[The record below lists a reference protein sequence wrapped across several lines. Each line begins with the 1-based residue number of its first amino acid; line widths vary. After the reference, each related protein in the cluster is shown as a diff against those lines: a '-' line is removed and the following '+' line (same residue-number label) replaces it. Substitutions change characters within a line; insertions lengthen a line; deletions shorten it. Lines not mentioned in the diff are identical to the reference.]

1 MPTTWK
7 QHEKSLSEPG
17 LCELLPIRDY
27 LDDVMIRMSGEFVA
41 GYVLKGAVSYFAD
54 DAGLNTIKSH
64 LEAILRTIPEES
76 MRLQFRFEVTEDLG
90 DLLQRYQDCSRTQDE
105 AALAM
110 DKNRLAM
117 WQRKEAGGEYQSRIT
132 HLYLIW
138 DSEQHHRVL
147 ASSGKTAKRNKDAAG
162 FSLSTRKIIQRT
174 LKEHIDL
181 MSEFESLLNG
191 IESAMVA
198 AGLDPRRMSDQ
209 DLFLESKRALA
220 PIRPDRLPLRQY
232 PYSERYVTPREQCS
246 IVSILGQTEDY
257 INIDGL
263 LWSFITLKAPPDAT
277 YPGILRSL
285 LTSGLPIVVSAQV
298 LIPNQSKVLE
308 RFKKRHKKMM
318 AAQRDS
324 KGNLRIDVTAQVA
337 EAELLKIQQDI
348 IASSLKAVRVSLTIG
363 VRTSRAAHTTAEYEE
378 AEREIASRKQQILH
392 IISRMNGA
400 SGLTEDIAQ
409 RRIFLSSLPGLAGED
424 KREIDLLSCHAAD
437 LLPLE
442 MPWTGTPRSPLMLI
456 ETPYRQLIPFSPF
469 DPDLSDAN
477 MLVAAASG
485 HGKSMMTGQMLL
497 QAARQDTRVSIIE
510 RGDSYRNLVE
520 YMGGQM
526 ITMALDSEQTLN
538 PWDLEPGEQEPRREQ
553 VALLKGLARHM
564 VGDLEVSDLLDN
576 VLVGAIERTYRRA
589 AMRPGNTIPTFGDL
603 RDELQYYQDADRN
616 ERVMEEARLAAF
628 KLRNWVSPGGVY
640 ENLFDRQTTL
650 KLDSPWIYFNVEKL
664 KDDPRLESAMS
675 LLIAWATTKRASGK
689 SSHKSI
695 TVLEEC
701 WMLLESPFL
710 ADLVVQLYRTARKR
724 NGAVWGVSQAIEDFT
739 GTTQAPNAFGAAIL
753 KNTTI
758 KIIGRQTGSLD
769 VLREFLHLN
778 ETTLNEIKNLGHT
791 QKGKKSDFIVVIGE
805 KAETTHTLRVVLS
818 PIEYWIMTT
827 YPRERWYRAWWMKKN
842 SELPLYERYWLLAE
856 KFPQGMAAL
865 EELPEERS
873 GEVYEI
879 EDRVRA
885 QNARAQG
892 AGR

>member
-7 QHEKSLSEPG
+7 QHEQSLSEPG
-17 LCELLPIRDY
+17 LCDLLPIRDY

-105 AALAM
+105 ATLAM
-110 DKNRLAM
+110 DQNRLAI
-117 WQRKEAGGEYQSRIT
+117 WQRKEAGGEYLRRIT

-138 DSEQHHRVL
+138 DSERHHRVL
-147 ASSGKTAKRNKDAAG
+147 AGSGKTAKRNKDGGG
-162 FSLSTRKIIQRT
+162 FSLATRKIVQHT

-198 AGLDPRRMSDQ
+198 AGLDPQRMSDQ
-209 DLFLESKRALA
+209 DLFLETK
-220 PIRPDRLPLRQY
+220 
-232 PYSERYVTPREQCS
+232 
-246 IVSILGQTEDY
+246 
-257 INIDGL
+257 
-263 LWSFITLKAPPDAT
+263 
-277 YPGILRSL
+277 
-285 LTSGLPIVVSAQV
+285 
-298 LIPNQSKVLE
+298 
-308 RFKKRHKKMM
+308 
-318 AAQRDS
+318 
-324 KGNLRIDVTAQVA
+324 
-337 EAELLKIQQDI
+337 LLKIQRDI
-348 IASSLKAVRVSLTIG
+348 IASSLKAVKVSLTIG
-363 VRTSRAAHTTAEYEE
+363 VRTSKAAHTTAEYEE

-538 PWDLEPGEQEPRREQ
+538 PWDLESGEREPSREQ
-553 VALLKGLARHM
+553 VAFLKGLTRHM
-564 VGDLEVSDLLDN
+564 LGDIEASDLLDN
-576 VLVGAIERTYRRA
+576 VLVDAIERTYRRA

-650 KLDSPWIYFNVEKL
+650 KLDSPWIYLNVEKL

-675 LLIAWATTKRASGK
+675 LLIAWATTKRTSGK
-689 SSHKSI
+689 SSHK
-695 TVLEEC
+695 
-701 WMLLESPFL
+701 
-710 ADLVVQLYRTARKR
+710 
-724 NGAVWGVSQAIEDFT
+724 
-739 GTTQAPNAFGAAIL
+739 
-753 KNTTI
+753 
-758 KIIGRQTGSLD
+758 
-769 VLREFLHLN
+769 
-778 ETTLNEIKNLGHT
+778 
-791 QKGKKSDFIVVIGE
+791 
-805 KAETTHTLRVVLS
+805 LS
-818 PIEYWIMTT
+818 
-827 YPRERWYRAWWMKKN
+827 
-842 SELPLYERYWLLAE
+842 
-856 KFPQGMAAL
+856 
-865 EELPEERS
+865 
-873 GEVYEI
+873 
-879 EDRVRA
+879 
-885 QNARAQG
+885 
-892 AGR
+892 

>member
-7 QHEKSLSEPG
+7 QHEKTLSEPG

-27 LDDVMIRMSGEFVA
+27 LDDVMVRLSGEFVA

-90 DLLQRYQDCSRTQDE
+90 DLLERYQGCSRTQDE
-105 AALAM
+105 ATLAM
-110 DKNRLAM
+110 DQNRLAM
-117 WQRKEAGGEYQSRIT
+117 WQRKEAGGEYLRRMT

-138 DSEQHHRVL
+138 DQERHHRVL
-147 ASSGKTAKRNKDAAG
+147 AVAGKTAKRNKDGGG
-162 FSLSTRKIIQRT
+162 FSLSTRKIVQRT
-174 LKEHIDL
+174 LKEHVDL

-198 AGLDPRRMSDQ
+198 AGLEPQRMSDQ
-209 DLFLESKRALA
+209 DLFLETKRALA
-220 PIRPDRLPLRQY
+220 PLRPDPLPLRQY
-232 PYSERYVTPREQCS
+232 PHSERYVTPREQCS
-246 IVSILGQTEDY
+246 VVSILGQTEDY
-257 INIDGL
+257 INIDGV

-285 LTSGLPIVVSAQV
+285 LTSGLPVVVSTQV
-298 LIPNQSKVLE
+298 TIPNQSKVLE

-348 IASSLKAVRVSLTIG
+348 IASSLKAVKVSLTIG

-485 HGKSMMTGQMLL
+485 HGQSMMTGQMLL

-538 PWDLEPGEQEPRREQ
+538 PWDLESGEREPSREQ
-553 VALLKGLARHM
+553 VAFLKGLTRHM
-564 VGDLEVSDLLDN
+564 LGDIEVSDLLDN
-576 VLVGAIERTYRRA
+576 VLVDAIERTYRRA

-701 WMLLESPFL
+701 WMLL
-710 ADLVVQLYRTARKR
+710 
-724 NGAVWGVSQAIEDFT
+724 
-739 GTTQAPNAFGAAIL
+739 
-753 KNTTI
+753 
-758 KIIGRQTGSLD
+758 
-769 VLREFLHLN
+769 
-778 ETTLNEIKNLGHT
+778 
-791 QKGKKSDFIVVIGE
+791 
-805 KAETTHTLRVVLS
+805 
-818 PIEYWIMTT
+818 
-827 YPRERWYRAWWMKKN
+827 
-842 SELPLYERYWLLAE
+842 
-856 KFPQGMAAL
+856 
-865 EELPEERS
+865 
-873 GEVYEI
+873 
-879 EDRVRA
+879 
-885 QNARAQG
+885 
-892 AGR
+892 

>member
-7 QHEKSLSEPG
+7 QHEKNQSEPG

-27 LDDVMIRMSGEFVA
+27 LDEVMIRFSGEFVA

-90 DLLQRYQDCSRTQDE
+90 DLLQRYQDCSRTHDE
-105 AALAM
+105 ATLAM
-110 DKNRLAM
+110 EQNRLAM
-117 WQRKEAGGEYQSRIT
+117 WQQKEAGGEYLRRMT

-138 DSEQHHRVL
+138 DPGRHHRVL
-147 ASSGKTAKRNKDAAG
+147 AVSGKTAKRNKDSGG
-162 FSLSTRKIIQRT
+162 FSLSTRKIVQRT
-174 LKEHIDL
+174 LKEHVDL

-198 AGLDPRRMSDQ
+198 AGLDPQRMNDQ
-209 DLFLESKRALA
+209 DLFLETKRALA
-220 PIRPDRLPLRQY
+220 PLRPDPLLLRQH

-246 IVSILGQTEDY
+246 VVSILGQTEDY

-285 LTSGLPIVVSAQV
+285 LTSGLPIVVSTQV
-298 LIPNQSKVLE
+298 TIPNQSKVLE

-348 IASSLKAVRVSLTIG
+348 IASSLKAVKVSLTIG
-363 VRTSRAAHTTAEYEE
+363 VRTSKAAHTTAEYEE

-538 PWDLEPGEQEPRREQ
+538 PWDLESGEREPSREQ
-553 VALLKGLARHM
+553 VAFLKGLTRHM
-564 VGDLEVSDLLDN
+564 LGDVEASDLLDN
-576 VLVGAIERTYRRA
+576 VLVDAIERTYRRA

-791 QKGKKSDFIVVIGE
+791 QKGRKSDFIVVIGE
-805 KAETTHTLRVVLS
+805 KAETTHTLRVVLF

-827 YPRERWYRAWWMKKN
+827 YPRERWYRAWWMKKH
-842 SELPLYERYWLLAE
+842 SELPLYERYCLLAE

>member
-7 QHEKSLSEPG
+7 QHEKSLREPG

-27 LDDVMIRMSGEFVA
+27 LDNVMIRLSGEFVA

-54 DAGLNTIKSH
+54 DAGLNTIKTH
-64 LEAILRTIPEES
+64 LEALLRTIPEES

-105 AALAM
+105 ATLAM
-110 DKNRLAM
+110 DKDRLAM
-117 WQRKEAGGEYQSRIT
+117 WKHREAGGEYLRRIT

-147 ASSGKTAKRNKDAAG
+147 ASSGKTAKRNKDGGG
-162 FSLSTRKIIQRT
+162 FGLSTRKIVQRT

-198 AGLDPRRMSDQ
+198 AGLDPQRMSDQ
-209 DLFLESKRALA
+209 DLFLETKRALA
-220 PIRPDRLPLRQY
+220 PIRPDPLPLRQY

-285 LTSGLPIVVSAQV
+285 LTSGLPVVVSTQV
-298 LIPNQSKVLE
+298 AIPNQSKVLE

-477 MLVAAASG
+477 MLIAAASG

-538 PWDLEPGEQEPRREQ
+538 PWDLESGEQEPSREQ
-553 VALLKGLARHM
+553 VAFLKGLTRHM
-564 VGDLEVSDLLDN
+564 LGDIEASDLLDN
-576 VLVGAIERTYRRA
+576 VLVDAIERTYRRA

-791 QKGKKSDFIVVIGE
+791 QKGRKSDFIVVIGE

-827 YPRERWYRAWWMKKN
+827 YPRERWYRAWWMKRQP
-842 SELPLYERYWLLAE
+842 ELPLYERYRLLAE

-879 EDRVRA
+879 EDKVRA
-885 QNARAQG
+885 QQAR
-892 AGR
+892 GRGVGR

>member
-1 MPTTWK
+1 
-7 QHEKSLSEPG
+7 
-17 LCELLPIRDY
+17 
-27 LDDVMIRMSGEFVA
+27 
-41 GYVLKGAVSYFAD
+41 
-54 DAGLNTIKSH
+54 
-64 LEAILRTIPEES
+64 
-76 MRLQFRFEVTEDLG
+76 
-90 DLLQRYQDCSRTQDE
+90 
-105 AALAM
+105 M
-110 DKNRLAM
+110 DQNRLAM
-117 WQRKEAGGEYQSRIT
+117 WQRKEAGGEYLRRMT

-138 DSEQHHRVL
+138 DSERHHRVL
-147 ASSGKTAKRNKDAAG
+147 AVSGKTAKRNKDGGG
-162 FSLSTRKIIQRT
+162 FSLSTRKIVQRT
-174 LKEHIDL
+174 LKEHSDL

-198 AGLDPRRMSDQ
+198 AGLDPQRMSDQ
-209 DLFLESKRALA
+209 DLFLETKRALA
-220 PIRPDRLPLRQY
+220 PLKPDLLPLRQF

-285 LTSGLPIVVSAQV
+285 LTSGLPVVVSTQV
-298 LIPNQSKVLE
+298 TIPNQSKVLE

-324 KGNLRIDVTAQVA
+324 KGNIRIDVTAQVA
-337 EAELLKIQQDI
+337 EAELLRIQQEI
-348 IASSLKAVRVSLTIG
+348 IASSLKAVKVSLTIG

-538 PWDLEPGEQEPRREQ
+538 PWDLGLGEREPSREQ
-553 VALLKGLARHM
+553 VAFLKGLTRHM
-564 VGDLEVSDLLDN
+564 LGDIETSDLLDN
-576 VLVGAIERTYRRA
+576 VLVDAIERTYRRA

-616 ERVMEEARLAAF
+616 EQVMEEARLAAF

-778 ETTLNEIKNLGHT
+778 
-791 QKGKKSDFIVVIGE
+791 S
-805 KAETTHTLRVVLS
+805 R
-818 PIEYWIMTT
+818 
-827 YPRERWYRAWWMKKN
+827 RAT
-842 SELPLYERYWLLAE
+842 
-856 KFPQGMAAL
+856 
-865 EELPEERS
+865 
-873 GEVYEI
+873 
-879 EDRVRA
+879 
-885 QNARAQG
+885 
-892 AGR
+892 

>member
-17 LCELLPIRDY
+17 LCDLLPIRDY

-105 AALAM
+105 ATLAM
-110 DKNRLAM
+110 DQNRLAM
-117 WQRKEAGGEYQSRIT
+117 WQRKEAGGEYLRRMT

-138 DSEQHHRVL
+138 DSERHHRVL
-147 ASSGKTAKRNKDAAG
+147 AVSGKTAKRNKDGGG
-162 FSLSTRKIIQRT
+162 FSLSTRKIVQRT
-174 LKEHIDL
+174 LKEHSDL

-198 AGLDPRRMSDQ
+198 AGLDPQRMSDQ
-209 DLFLESKRALA
+209 DLFLETKRALA
-220 PIRPDRLPLRQY
+220 PLKPDPLPLRQY

-246 IVSILGQTEDY
+246 IVSILGQTEDH

-285 LTSGLPIVVSAQV
+285 LTSGLPIVVSTQV
-298 LIPNQSKVLE
+298 TIPNQSKVLE

-324 KGNLRIDVTAQVA
+324 KGNIRIDVTAQVA
-337 EAELLKIQQDI
+337 EAELLRIQQDI
-348 IASSLKAVRVSLTIG
+348 IASSLKAVKVSLTIG

-538 PWDLEPGEQEPRREQ
+538 PWDLEPGEREPSREQ
-553 VALLKGLARHM
+553 VAFLKGLTRHM
-564 VGDLEVSDLLDN
+564 LGDIETSDLLDN
-576 VLVGAIERTYRRA
+576 VLVDAIERTYRRA

-603 RDELQYYQDADRN
+603 RDELQYYQDTDRN

-791 QKGKKSDFIVVIGE
+791 QKGRKSDFIVVIGE

-827 YPRERWYRAWWMKKN
+827 YPRERWYRAWWMKRH
-842 SELPLYERYWLLAE
+842 SELPLYERYCLLAE

-885 QNARAQG
+885 QNAKAQG

>member
-90 DLLQRYQDCSRTQDE
+90 DLLQRYQDCSRTQDD
-105 AALAM
+105 ATLAM
-110 DKNRLAM
+110 DQNRLAM
-117 WQRKEAGGEYQSRIT
+117 WQRKEAGGEYLRRMT

-138 DSEQHHRVL
+138 DPECHHRVL
-147 ASSGKTAKRNKDAAG
+147 AVSGKTAKRNKDGGG
-162 FSLSTRKIIQRT
+162 FSLSTRKIVQRT
-174 LKEHIDL
+174 LKEHVDL
-181 MSEFESLLNG
+181 MSEFESLLDG

-198 AGLDPRRMSDQ
+198 AGLDPQRMSDQ
-209 DLFLESKRALA
+209 DLFLETKRALS
-220 PIRPDRLPLRQY
+220 PLRPDPLPLRQY
-232 PYSERYVTPREQCS
+232 PNSERYVTPREQCS
-246 IVSILGQTEDY
+246 VVSILGQTEDY

-285 LTSGLPIVVSAQV
+285 LTSGLPVVVSTQV
-298 LIPNQSKVLE
+298 TIPNQSKVLE

-348 IASSLKAVRVSLTIG
+348 IASSLKAVKVSLTIG
-363 VRTSRAAHTTAEYEE
+363 VRTSKAAQTTAEYEE

-497 QAARQDTRVSIIE
+497 QAARQDARVSIIE

-526 ITMALDSEQTLN
+526 ITMALESEQTLN
-538 PWDLEPGEQEPRREQ
+538 PWDLESGEREPSREQ
-553 VALLKGLARHM
+553 VAFLKGLTRHM
-564 VGDLEVSDLLDN
+564 LGDIEASDLLDN
-576 VLVGAIERTYRRA
+576 VLVDAIERTYRRA

-616 ERVMEEARLAAF
+616 DRVMEEARLAAF

-791 QKGKKSDFIVVIGE
+791 QKGRKSDFIVVIGE

-827 YPRERWYRAWWMKKN
+827 YPRERWYRAWWMKKHF
-842 SELPLYERYWLLAE
+842 ELPLYERYWLLAE

>member
-1 MPTTWK
+1 
-7 QHEKSLSEPG
+7 
-17 LCELLPIRDY
+17 
-27 LDDVMIRMSGEFVA
+27 
-41 GYVLKGAVSYFAD
+41 
-54 DAGLNTIKSH
+54 
-64 LEAILRTIPEES
+64 
-76 MRLQFRFEVTEDLG
+76 
-90 DLLQRYQDCSRTQDE
+90 
-105 AALAM
+105 
-110 DKNRLAM
+110 
-117 WQRKEAGGEYQSRIT
+117 
-132 HLYLIW
+132 
-138 DSEQHHRVL
+138 VL
-147 ASSGKTAKRNKDAAG
+147 AVSGKTAKRNKDGGG
-162 FSLSTRKIIQRT
+162 FSLSTRKIVQRT
-174 LKEHIDL
+174 LKEHSDL

-198 AGLDPRRMSDQ
+198 AGLDPQRMSDQ
-209 DLFLESKRALA
+209 DLFLETKRALA
-220 PIRPDRLPLRQY
+220 PLKPDPLPLRQY

-285 LTSGLPIVVSAQV
+285 LTSGLPVVVSTQV
-298 LIPNQSKVLE
+298 TIPNQSKVLE

-324 KGNLRIDVTAQVA
+324 KGNIRIDVTAQVA
-337 EAELLKIQQDI
+337 EAELLRIQQEI
-348 IASSLKAVRVSLTIG
+348 IASSLKAVKVSLTIG

-378 AEREIASRKQQILH
+378 AEREIASRRQQILH

-477 MLVAAASG
+477 MLIAAASG

-538 PWDLEPGEQEPRREQ
+538 PWDLETGEQEPSREQ
-553 VALLKGLARHM
+553 VAFLKGLTRHM
-564 VGDLEVSDLLDN
+564 LGDIEASDLLDN
-576 VLVGAIERTYRRA
+576 VLVDAIERTYRRA

-603 RDELQYYQDADRN
+603 RDELQYYQDTDRN
-616 ERVMEEARLAAF
+616 EQVMEEARLAAF

-791 QKGKKSDFIVVIGE
+791 QKGRKSDFIVVVGE

-827 YPRERWYRAWWMKKN
+827 YPRERWYRAWWMKKH
-842 SELPLYERYWLLAE
+842 SELPLYERYCLLAE

-879 EDRVRA
+879 EDRVRE
-885 QNARAQG
+885 QSARAQG

>member
-17 LCELLPIRDY
+17 LCDLLPIRDY

-105 AALAM
+105 ATLAM
-110 DKNRLAM
+110 DQNRLAM
-117 WQRKEAGGEYQSRIT
+117 WQRKEAGGEYLRRMT

-138 DSEQHHRVL
+138 DSGRHHRVL
-147 ASSGKTAKRNKDAAG
+147 AVSGKTAKRNKDGGG
-162 FSLSTRKIIQRT
+162 FSLSTRKIVQRT
-174 LKEHIDL
+174 LKEHSDL

-198 AGLDPRRMSDQ
+198 AGLDPQRMSDQ
-209 DLFLESKRALA
+209 DLFLETKRALA
-220 PIRPDRLPLRQY
+220 PLKPDPLPLRQY

-246 IVSILGQTEDY
+246 IVSILGQTEDH

-285 LTSGLPIVVSAQV
+285 LTSGLPIVVSTQV
-298 LIPNQSKVLE
+298 TIPNQSKVLE

-324 KGNLRIDVTAQVA
+324 KGNIRIDVTAQVA
-337 EAELLKIQQDI
+337 EAELLRIQQDI
-348 IASSLKAVRVSLTIG
+348 IASSLKAVKVSLTIG

-497 QAARQDTRVSIIE
+497 QAAQQDTRVSIIE

-538 PWDLEPGEQEPRREQ
+538 PWDLEPGEREPSREQ
-553 VALLKGLARHM
+553 VAFLKGLTRHM
-564 VGDLEVSDLLDN
+564 LGDIETSDLLDN
-576 VLVGAIERTYRRA
+576 VLVDAIERTYRRA

-616 ERVMEEARLAAF
+616 EQVMEEARLAAF

-791 QKGKKSDFIVVIGE
+791 QKGRKSDFIVVIGE

-827 YPRERWYRAWWMKKN
+827 YPRERWYRAWWMKRH
-842 SELPLYERYWLLAE
+842 SELPLYERYCLLAE

-885 QNARAQG
+885 QNAKAQG

>member
-1 MPTTWK
+1 MPVTRQ
-7 QHEKSLSEPG
+7 QHDKSLSEPG

-27 LDDVMIRMSGEFVA
+27 LDNVMIRLAGEFVA

-54 DAGLNTIKSH
+54 DTGLNAIKSH
-64 LEAILRTIPEES
+64 MEAILRTVPEES
-76 MRLQFRFEVTEDLG
+76 MRLQFRFEVTEELG
-90 DLLQRYQDCSRTQDE
+90 DLLQRYQDCSKTE
-105 AALAM
+105 HPPTLAI
-110 DKNRLAM
+110 DHSRLAM
-117 WQRKEAGGEYQSRIT
+117 WQQKETDGEYLRRMT

-138 DSEQHHRVL
+138 DPEHHHRIL
-147 ASSGKTAKRNKDAAG
+147 SKSGKTAKQSRDGAG
-162 FSLSTRKIIQRT
+162 FSLSSRKIILRT
-174 LKEHIDL
+174 LKQHIDL
-181 MSEFESLLNG
+181 LSEFESLLNG
-191 IESAMVA
+191 IESAMMA
-198 AGLDPRRMSDQ
+198 AGLEPHRMSDQ
-209 DLFLESKRALA
+209 ELFLEMKRALA
-220 PIRPDRLPLRQY
+220 PLRPDLRPLHQY
-232 PYSERYVTPREQCS
+232 ASSQRYVTPREQCS
-246 IVSILGQTEDY
+246 VSSILGQTEDY

-277 YPGILRSL
+277 FPGILRSL
-285 LTSGLPIVVSAQV
+285 LTSGLPIVVSTQIT
-298 LIPNQSKVLE
+298 IPNQAKVLE

-337 EAELLKIQQDI
+337 EGELLRIQQEI
-348 IASSLKAVRVSLTIG
+348 IASSLKAVKLSLTIG
-363 VRTSRAAHTTAEYEE
+363 VRTSRAAHTTGEYEE
-378 AEREIASRKQQILH
+378 AEREIASRKQQVLH

-409 RRIFLSSLPGLAGED
+409 RRIFIASLPGLASED
-424 KREIDLLSCHAAD
+424 KREIDLLTCHAAD

-442 MPWTGTPRSPLMLI
+442 MPWSGTSRSPLMLI

-477 MLVAAASG
+477 MLIAAASG
-485 HGKSMMTGQMLL
+485 HGKSMMTGQLLL
-497 QAARQDTRVSIIE
+497 QAARQDARVSIIE

-520 YMGGQM
+520 YMGGHM
-526 ITMALDSEQTLN
+526 ITMSLDSDQTLN
-538 PWDLEPGEQEPRREQ
+538 PWDLEAGEQEPSREQ
-553 VALLKGLARHM
+553 VAFLKGLTRHM
-564 VGDLEVSDLLDN
+564 LGDIQVSDLLDN
-576 VLVGAIERTYRRA
+576 ILVDAIERTYRRA
-589 AMRPGNTIPTFGDL
+589 AMRLGDTIPTFGDL

-710 ADLVVQLYRTARKR
+710 ADLVAQLYRTARKR

-753 KNTTI
+753 KNTTT
-758 KIIGRQTGSLD
+758 KIVGRQTGAMD

-778 ETTLNEIKNLGHT
+778 ETTLNEIKNLGQP
-791 QKGKKSDFIVVIGE
+791 QKGKQSDFVVVIGE

-827 YPRERWYRAWWMKKN
+827 YPRERWYRAWWLKKHV
-842 SELPLYERYWLLAE
+842 EFPLYERYRLLAHR
-856 KFPQGMAAL
+856 FPKGIAAL
-865 EELPEERS
+865 EELPEETS

-885 QNARAQG
+885 QKAQAQG
-892 AGR
+892 LGR

>member
-1 MPTTWK
+1 MPITWK

-105 AALAM
+105 ATLAM
-110 DKNRLAM
+110 DQNRLAM
-117 WQRKEAGGEYQSRIT
+117 WQQKEAGGEYLRRMT

-138 DSEQHHRVL
+138 DSERHHRVL
-147 ASSGKTAKRNKDAAG
+147 AASGKTAKRNKDGGG
-162 FSLSTRKIIQRT
+162 FSLSTRKIVQRT
-174 LKEHIDL
+174 LKEHSDL

-198 AGLDPRRMSDQ
+198 AGLDPQRMSDQ
-209 DLFLESKRALA
+209 GLFLETKRALA
-220 PIRPDRLPLRQY
+220 PLKPDALPLRQF
-232 PYSERYVTPREQCS
+232 PHSERYVTPREQCS
-246 IVSILGQTEDY
+246 VVSILGQTEDY

-285 LTSGLPIVVSAQV
+285 LTSGLPVVVSTQV
-298 LIPNQSKVLE
+298 TIPNQSKVLE

-324 KGNLRIDVTAQVA
+324 KGNIRIDVTAQVA
-337 EAELLKIQQDI
+337 EAELLRIQQDI
-348 IASSLKAVRVSLTIG
+348 IASSLKAVKVSLTIG

-424 KREIDLLSCHAAD
+424 KREVDLLSCHAAD

-538 PWDLEPGEQEPRREQ
+538 PWDLEPGEREPSREQ
-553 VALLKGLARHM
+553 VAFLKGLTRHM
-564 VGDLEVSDLLDN
+564 LGDIETSDLLDN
-576 VLVGAIERTYRRA
+576 VLVDAIERTYRRA

-616 ERVMEEARLAAF
+616 EQVMEEARLAAF

-739 GTTQAPNAFGAAIL
+739 GTTQAPNTFGAAIL

-791 QKGKKSDFIVVIGE
+791 QKGRKSDFIVVIGE

-827 YPRERWYRAWWMKKN
+827 YPRERWYRAWWMKKHC
-842 SELPLYERYWLLAE
+842 ELPLYERYCLLAE

>member
-1 MPTTWK
+1 
-7 QHEKSLSEPG
+7 
-17 LCELLPIRDY
+17 
-27 LDDVMIRMSGEFVA
+27 
-41 GYVLKGAVSYFAD
+41 
-54 DAGLNTIKSH
+54 
-64 LEAILRTIPEES
+64 
-76 MRLQFRFEVTEDLG
+76 
-90 DLLQRYQDCSRTQDE
+90 
-105 AALAM
+105 M
-110 DKNRLAM
+110 DQNRLAM
-117 WQRKEAGGEYQSRIT
+117 WQRKEAGGEYLRRMT

-138 DSEQHHRVL
+138 DPERHHRVL
-147 ASSGKTAKRNKDAAG
+147 AVSGKTAKRNKDGGG
-162 FSLSTRKIIQRT
+162 FSLSTRKIVQRT
-174 LKEHIDL
+174 LKEHVDL

-198 AGLDPRRMSDQ
+198 AGLDPQRMSDQ
-209 DLFLESKRALA
+209 DLFLETKRALA
-220 PIRPDRLPLRQY
+220 PLRPDPLPLRQY

-246 IVSILGQTEDY
+246 VVSILGQTEDY

-285 LTSGLPIVVSAQV
+285 LTSGLPVVVSTQV
-298 LIPNQSKVLE
+298 TIPNQSKVLE

-348 IASSLKAVRVSLTIG
+348 IASSLKAVKVSLTIG
-363 VRTSRAAHTTAEYEE
+363 VRTSKAAHTTAEYEE

-538 PWDLEPGEQEPRREQ
+538 PWDLESGEREPSREQ
-553 VALLKGLARHM
+553 VAFLKGLTRHM
-564 VGDLEVSDLLDN
+564 LGDIEASDLLDN
-576 VLVGAIERTYRRA
+576 VLVDAIERTYRRA

-791 QKGKKSDFIVVIGE
+791 QKGRKSDFIVVIGE

-827 YPRERWYRAWWMKKN
+827 YPRERWYRAWWMKKH
-842 SELPLYERYWLLAE
+842 SELPLYERYCLLAE

>member
-1 MPTTWK
+1 MWK

-27 LDDVMIRMSGEFVA
+27 LDDVMIRLSGEFVA

-105 AALAM
+105 ATLAM
-110 DKNRLAM
+110 DQNRLAM
-117 WQRKEAGGEYQSRIT
+117 WQQKEAGGEYLRRMT

-138 DSEQHHRVL
+138 DPERHHRVL
-147 ASSGKTAKRNKDAAG
+147 AVSGKTAKRNKDGGG
-162 FSLSTRKIIQRT
+162 FSLSTRKIVQRT

-198 AGLDPRRMSDQ
+198 AGLDPQRMSDQ
-209 DLFLESKRALA
+209 DLFLETKRALA
-220 PIRPDRLPLRQY
+220 PLRPDPLPLRQY

-246 IVSILGQTEDY
+246 VVSILGQTEDY

-285 LTSGLPIVVSAQV
+285 LTSGLPVVVSTQV
-298 LIPNQSKVLE
+298 TIPNQSKVLE

-318 AAQRDS
+318 AAQLDS
-324 KGNLRIDVTAQVA
+324 KGNIRIDVTAQVA

-348 IASSLKAVRVSLTIG
+348 IASSLKAVKVSLTIG
-363 VRTSRAAHTTAEYEE
+363 VRTSKAAHTTAEYEE

-538 PWDLEPGEQEPRREQ
+538 PWDLESGEKEPSREQ
-553 VALLKGLARHM
+553 VAFLKGLTRHM
-564 VGDLEVSDLLDN
+564 LGDIEASDLLDN
-576 VLVGAIERTYRRA
+576 VLVDAIERTYRRA

-791 QKGKKSDFIVVIGE
+791 QKGRKSDFIVVIGE

-827 YPRERWYRAWWMKKN
+827 YPRERWYRAWWMKKH

-885 QNARAQG
+885 QSARVQG

>member
-17 LCELLPIRDY
+17 LCDLLPIRDY

-105 AALAM
+105 ATLAM
-110 DKNRLAM
+110 DQNRLAM
-117 WQRKEAGGEYQSRIT
+117 WQRKEAGGEYLRRMT

-138 DSEQHHRVL
+138 DPERHHRVL
-147 ASSGKTAKRNKDAAG
+147 AVSGKTAKRNKDSGG
-162 FSLSTRKIIQRT
+162 FSLSTRKIVQRT
-174 LKEHIDL
+174 LKEHVDL

-198 AGLDPRRMSDQ
+198 AGLDPQRMSDQ
-209 DLFLESKRALA
+209 DLFLETKRALA
-220 PIRPDRLPLRQY
+220 PLRPDPLPLRQY

-285 LTSGLPIVVSAQV
+285 LTSGLPVVVSAQV
-298 LIPNQSKVLE
+298 TIPNQSKVLE

-348 IASSLKAVRVSLTIG
+348 IASSLKAVKVSLTIG
-363 VRTSRAAHTTAEYEE
+363 VRTSKAAHTTAEYEE

-538 PWDLEPGEQEPRREQ
+538 PWDLESGEREPSREQ
-553 VALLKGLARHM
+553 VAFLKGLTRHM
-564 VGDLEVSDLLDN
+564 LGDIEASDLLDN
-576 VLVGAIERTYRRA
+576 VLVDAIERTYRRA

-791 QKGKKSDFIVVIGE
+791 QKGRKSDFIAVIGE

-827 YPRERWYRAWWMKKN
+827 YPRERWYRAWWMKKH

-885 QNARAQG
+885 QSARAQG
-892 AGR
+892 VGR

>member
-17 LCELLPIRDY
+17 LCDLLPIRDY

-41 GYVLKGAVSYFAD
+41 GYLLKGAVSYFAD

-105 AALAM
+105 ATLAM
-110 DKNRLAM
+110 DQNRLAM
-117 WQRKEAGGEYQSRIT
+117 WQRKEAGGEYLRRMT

-138 DSEQHHRVL
+138 DSERHHRVL
-147 ASSGKTAKRNKDAAG
+147 AVSGKTAKRNKDGGG
-162 FSLSTRKIIQRT
+162 FSLSTRKIVQRT
-174 LKEHIDL
+174 LKEHSDL

-198 AGLDPRRMSDQ
+198 AGLDPQRMSDQ
-209 DLFLESKRALA
+209 DLFLETKRALA
-220 PIRPDRLPLRQY
+220 PLKPDLLPLRQY

-246 IVSILGQTEDY
+246 VVSILGQTEDY

-285 LTSGLPIVVSAQV
+285 LTSGLPVVVSTQV
-298 LIPNQSKVLE
+298 TIPNQSKVLE

-324 KGNLRIDVTAQVA
+324 KGNIRIDVTAQVA
-337 EAELLKIQQDI
+337 EAELLRIQQDI

-363 VRTSRAAHTTAEYEE
+363 VRTSKAAHTTAEYEE

-469 DPDLSDAN
+469 DPELSDAN

-538 PWDLEPGEQEPRREQ
+538 PWDLGLGEREPSREQ
-553 VALLKGLARHM
+553 VAFLKGLTRHM
-564 VGDLEVSDLLDN
+564 LGDIETSDLLDN
-576 VLVGAIERTYRRA
+576 VLVDAIERTYRRA

-616 ERVMEEARLAAF
+616 EQVMEEARLAAF

-791 QKGKKSDFIVVIGE
+791 QKGRKSDFIVVIGE

-827 YPRERWYRAWWMKKN
+827 YPRERWYRAWWMKKH
-842 SELPLYERYWLLAE
+842 SELPLYERYCLLAE

>member
-27 LDDVMIRMSGEFVA
+27 LDDVMIRLSGEFVA
-41 GYVLKGAVSYFAD
+41 GYALKGAISYFAD

-76 MRLQFRFEVTEDLG
+76 MRLQFRFEATEDLG
-90 DLLQRYQDCSRTQDE
+90 DLLKRYQGCSRTQDE
-105 AALAM
+105 ATLAM
-110 DKNRLAM
+110 DQNRLAM
-117 WQRKEAGGEYQSRIT
+117 WQRKETGGEYLRRMT
-132 HLYLIW
+132 HLYLFW
-138 DSEQHHRVL
+138 DSERHHRVL
-147 ASSGKTAKRNKDAAG
+147 AVSGKTAKRNKDGGG
-162 FSLSTRKIIQRT
+162 FSFSSRKIVQRT
-174 LKEHIDL
+174 LKEHVDL
-181 MSEFESLLNG
+181 ISEFESLLNG

-198 AGLDPRRMSDQ
+198 AGLDPQRMSDQ
-209 DLFLESKRALA
+209 DLFLETKRALA
-220 PIRPDRLPLRQY
+220 PLRPDPLPLRQY

-246 IVSILGQTEDY
+246 VVSILGQTEDY

-285 LTSGLPIVVSAQV
+285 LTSGLPVVVSTQV
-298 LIPNQSKVLE
+298 TIPNQSKVLE

-348 IASSLKAVRVSLTIG
+348 IASSLKAVKVSLTIG

-409 RRIFLSSLPGLAGED
+409 RRIFLSSLPGLAGDD

-538 PWDLEPGEQEPRREQ
+538 PWDLESGEREPSREQ
-553 VALLKGLARHM
+553 VAFLKGLTRHM
-564 VGDLEVSDLLDN
+564 LGDIEASDLLDN
-576 VLVGAIERTYRRA
+576 VLVDAIERTYRRA

-739 GTTQAPNAFGAAIL
+739 GTTQAPNTFGAAIL

-791 QKGKKSDFIVVIGE
+791 QKGRKSDFIVVIGE

-827 YPRERWYRAWWMKKN
+827 YPRERWYRAWWMKKH

>member
-27 LDDVMIRMSGEFVA
+27 LDDVMVRLSGEFVA

-90 DLLQRYQDCSRTQDE
+90 DLLERYQGCSRTQDE
-105 AALAM
+105 ATLAM
-110 DKNRLAM
+110 DQNRLAM
-117 WQRKEAGGEYQSRIT
+117 WQQKEAGGEYLRRMT

-138 DSEQHHRVL
+138 DSERHHRVL
-147 ASSGKTAKRNKDAAG
+147 AVSGKTAKRNKDSGG
-162 FSLSTRKIIQRT
+162 FSLSTRKIVQRT
-174 LKEHIDL
+174 LKEHVDL
-181 MSEFESLLNG
+181 ISEFESLLNG

-198 AGLDPRRMSDQ
+198 AGLDPQRMSDQ
-209 DLFLESKRALA
+209 DLFLETKRALS
-220 PIRPDRLPLRQY
+220 PMRPDPLPLRQH

-246 IVSILGQTEDY
+246 VVSILGQTEDY

-285 LTSGLPIVVSAQV
+285 LTSGLPVVVSTQV
-298 LIPNQSKVLE
+298 TIPNQSKVLE

-337 EAELLKIQQDI
+337 EAELLRIQQDI
-348 IASSLKAVRVSLTIG
+348 IASSLKAVKVSLTIG
-363 VRTSRAAHTTAEYEE
+363 VRTSKAAHTTAEYEE

-409 RRIFLSSLPGLAGED
+409 RRTFLFSLPGLAGEN

-538 PWDLEPGEQEPRREQ
+538 PWDLESGEREPSREQ
-553 VALLKGLARHM
+553 VAFLKGLTRHM
-564 VGDLEVSDLLDN
+564 LGDIEASDLLDN
-576 VLVGAIERTYRRA
+576 VLVDAIERTYRRA

-791 QKGKKSDFIVVIGE
+791 QKGRKSDFIVVIGE

-827 YPRERWYRAWWMKKN
+827 YPRERWYRAWWMKKHF
-842 SELPLYERYWLLAE
+842 ELPLYERYCLLAE
-856 KFPQGMAAL
+856 NFPQGMAAL

-879 EDRVRA
+879 QDRVRE
-885 QNARAQG
+885 QSARAQG

>member
-7 QHEKSLSEPG
+7 QHEKSMSEPG

-27 LDDVMIRMSGEFVA
+27 LDDVMIRLSGEFVA
-41 GYVLKGAVSYFAD
+41 GYVLKGAISYFAD

-90 DLLQRYQDCSRTQDE
+90 DLIQRYQDCSRTQDE
-105 AALAM
+105 ATLAM
-110 DKNRLAM
+110 DQNRLAI
-117 WQRKEAGGEYQSRIT
+117 WQRKEAGGEYLRRMT

-138 DSEQHHRVL
+138 DSERHHRVL
-147 ASSGKTAKRNKDAAG
+147 AVSGKTAKRNKDGGG
-162 FSLSTRKIIQRT
+162 FSLSTRKIVQRT
-174 LKEHIDL
+174 LKEHSDL

-198 AGLDPRRMSDQ
+198 AGLDPQRMSDQ
-209 DLFLESKRALA
+209 ELFLETKRALA
-220 PIRPDRLPLRQY
+220 PLKPDPLPLRQF

-246 IVSILGQTEDY
+246 VVSILGQTEDY

-285 LTSGLPIVVSAQV
+285 LTSGLPIVVSTQV
-298 LIPNQSKVLE
+298 TIPNQSKVLE

-324 KGNLRIDVTAQVA
+324 KGNIRIDVTAQVA
-337 EAELLKIQQDI
+337 EAELLRIQQDI
-348 IASSLKAVRVSLTIG
+348 IASSLKAVKVSLTIS
-363 VRTSRAAHTTAEYEE
+363 VRTSKAAHTTAEYEE
-378 AEREIASRKQQILH
+378 AEREIASRRQQILH

-409 RRIFLSSLPGLAGED
+409 RRIFLSSLPGLAGQD
-424 KREIDLLSCHAAD
+424 KRELDLLSCHAAD

-538 PWDLEPGEQEPRREQ
+538 PWDLESGEKEPSREQ
-553 VALLKGLARHM
+553 VAFLKGLTRHM
-564 VGDLEVSDLLDN
+564 LGDIEASDLLDN
-576 VLVGAIERTYRRA
+576 VLVDAIERTYRRA
-589 AMRPGNTIPTFGDL
+589 AMRPGNAIPTFGDL

-616 ERVMEEARLAAF
+616 EQVMEEARLAAF
-628 KLRNWVSPGGVY
+628 KLRNWISPGGVY

-791 QKGKKSDFIVVIGE
+791 QKGRKSDFIVVIGE

-827 YPRERWYRAWWMKKN
+827 YPRERWYRAWWMKRH
-842 SELPLYERYWLLAE
+842 SELPLYERYCLLAE

-885 QNARAQG
+885 QNAKAQG

>member
-7 QHEKSLSEPG
+7 QHEKTLSEPG

-27 LDDVMIRMSGEFVA
+27 LDDVMVRLSGEFVA
-41 GYVLKGAVSYFAD
+41 GYALKGAVSYFAD

-90 DLLQRYQDCSRTQDE
+90 DLLERYQGCSRTQDE
-105 AALAM
+105 ATLAM
-110 DKNRLAM
+110 DQNRLAM
-117 WQRKEAGGEYQSRIT
+117 WQRKEAGGEYLRRMT

-138 DSEQHHRVL
+138 DPERHHRVL
-147 ASSGKTAKRNKDAAG
+147 AVSGKTAKRNKDGGG
-162 FSLSTRKIIQRT
+162 FSLSTRKIVQRT
-174 LKEHIDL
+174 LKEHVDL

-198 AGLDPRRMSDQ
+198 AGLDPQRMSDH
-209 DLFLESKRALA
+209 DLFLETKRALV
-220 PIRPDRLPLRQY
+220 PLRPDPLPLRQY
-232 PYSERYVTPREQCS
+232 PYSQRYVTPREQCS

-285 LTSGLPIVVSAQV
+285 LTSGLPVVVSTQV
-298 LIPNQSKVLE
+298 TIPNQSKVLE

-348 IASSLKAVRVSLTIG
+348 IASSLKAVKVSLTIG
-363 VRTSRAAHTTAEYEE
+363 VRTSKAAHTSAEYQE

-442 MPWTGTPRSPLMLI
+442 MPWTGTPRSPLLLI

-538 PWDLEPGEQEPRREQ
+538 PWDLESGEREPSREQ
-553 VALLKGLARHM
+553 VAFLKGLTRHM
-564 VGDLEVSDLLDN
+564 LGDIEASDLLDN
-576 VLVGAIERTYRRA
+576 VLVDAIERTYRRA

-791 QKGKKSDFIVVIGE
+791 QKGRKSDFIVIIGE
-805 KAETTHTLRVVLS
+805 KADTTHTLRVVLS

-827 YPRERWYRAWWMKKN
+827 YPRERWYRAWWMKKY
-842 SELPLYERYWLLAE
+842 SELPLYERYCLLAE

>member
-17 LCELLPIRDY
+17 LCDLLPIRDY

-105 AALAM
+105 ATLAM
-110 DKNRLAM
+110 DQNRLAM
-117 WQRKEAGGEYQSRIT
+117 WQRKEAGGEYLRRMT

-138 DSEQHHRVL
+138 DPERHHRVL
-147 ASSGKTAKRNKDAAG
+147 AVSGKTAKRNKDSGG
-162 FSLSTRKIIQRT
+162 FSLSTRKIVQRT
-174 LKEHIDL
+174 LKEHVDL

-198 AGLDPRRMSDQ
+198 AGLDPQRMCDQ
-209 DLFLESKRALA
+209 DLFLETKRALA
-220 PIRPDRLPLRQY
+220 PLRPDPLPLRQY

-285 LTSGLPIVVSAQV
+285 LTSGLPVVVSAQV
-298 LIPNQSKVLE
+298 TIPNQSKVLE

-348 IASSLKAVRVSLTIG
+348 IASSLKAVKVSLTIG
-363 VRTSRAAHTTAEYEE
+363 VRTSKAAHTTAEYEE

-538 PWDLEPGEQEPRREQ
+538 PWDLESGEREPSREQ
-553 VALLKGLARHM
+553 VAFLKGLTRHM
-564 VGDLEVSDLLDN
+564 LGDIEASDLLDN
-576 VLVGAIERTYRRA
+576 VLVDAIERTYRRA

-791 QKGKKSDFIVVIGE
+791 QKGRKSDFIAVIGE

-827 YPRERWYRAWWMKKN
+827 YPRERWYRAWWMKKH

-885 QNARAQG
+885 QSARAQG
-892 AGR
+892 VGR

>member
-1 MPTTWK
+1 
-7 QHEKSLSEPG
+7 
-17 LCELLPIRDY
+17 
-27 LDDVMIRMSGEFVA
+27 
-41 GYVLKGAVSYFAD
+41 SYIAD

-64 LEAILRTIPEES
+64 LESILRTIPEES

-90 DLLQRYQDCSRTQDE
+90 DLLERYQGCSRTQDE
-105 AALAM
+105 ATLAM
-110 DKNRLAM
+110 DQNRLAM
-117 WQRKEAGGEYQSRIT
+117 WQQKEAGGEYLRRMT

-138 DSEQHHRVL
+138 DSERHHRVL
-147 ASSGKTAKRNKDAAG
+147 AVSGKTAKRNKDSGG
-162 FSLSTRKIIQRT
+162 FSLSTRKIVQRT
-174 LKEHIDL
+174 LKEHVDL
-181 MSEFESLLNG
+181 ISEFESLLNG

-198 AGLDPRRMSDQ
+198 AGLDPQRMSDQ
-209 DLFLESKRALA
+209 DLFLETKRALS
-220 PIRPDRLPLRQY
+220 PMRPDPLPLRQH

-246 IVSILGQTEDY
+246 VVSILGQTEDY

-285 LTSGLPIVVSAQV
+285 LTSGLPVVVSTQV
-298 LIPNQSKVLE
+298 TIPNQSKVLE

-337 EAELLKIQQDI
+337 EAELLRIQQDI
-348 IASSLKAVRVSLTIG
+348 IASSLKAVKVSLTIG
-363 VRTSRAAHTTAEYEE
+363 VRTSKAAHTTAEYEE

-409 RRIFLSSLPGLAGED
+409 RRTFLSSLPGLAGED

-538 PWDLEPGEQEPRREQ
+538 PWDLESGEREPSREQ
-553 VALLKGLARHM
+553 VAFLKGLTRHM
-564 VGDLEVSDLLDN
+564 LGDIEASDLLDN
-576 VLVGAIERTYRRA
+576 VLVDAIERTYRRA

-791 QKGKKSDFIVVIGE
+791 QKGRKSDFIVVIGE

-827 YPRERWYRAWWMKKN
+827 YPRERWYRAWWMKKHF
-842 SELPLYERYWLLAE
+842 ELPLYERYCLLAE
-856 KFPQGMAAL
+856 NFPQGMAAL

-879 EDRVRA
+879 QDRVRE
-885 QNARAQG
+885 QSARAQG

>member
-7 QHEKSLSEPG
+7 QHEKTLSEPG

-27 LDDVMIRMSGEFVA
+27 LDDVMVRLSGEFVA

-76 MRLQFRFEVTEDLG
+76 MRLQLRFEVTEDLG
-90 DLLQRYQDCSRTQDE
+90 DLLKRYQDCSRTQDE
-105 AALAM
+105 ATLAM
-110 DKNRLAM
+110 DQNRLAM
-117 WQRKEAGGEYQSRIT
+117 WQRKEAGGEYLRRMT

-138 DSEQHHRVL
+138 DPERHHRVL
-147 ASSGKTAKRNKDAAG
+147 AVSGKTAKRNKDSTG
-162 FSLSTRKIIQRT
+162 FSLSTRKIVQRT
-174 LKEHIDL
+174 LKEHVDL
-181 MSEFESLLNG
+181 MSEFESLLDG

-198 AGLDPRRMSDQ
+198 AGLDPQRMSDQ
-209 DLFLESKRALA
+209 DLFLETKRALA
-220 PIRPDRLPLRQY
+220 PLRPDPLPLRQY
-232 PYSERYVTPREQCS
+232 PYSERYVTPRQQCS

-285 LTSGLPIVVSAQV
+285 LTSGLPVVVSTQV
-298 LIPNQSKVLE
+298 TIPNQSKVLE

-348 IASSLKAVRVSLTIG
+348 IASSLKAVKVSLTIG
-363 VRTSRAAHTTAEYEE
+363 VRTSKAAHTTAEYEE

-400 SGLTEDIAQ
+400 SALTEDIAQ

-538 PWDLEPGEQEPRREQ
+538 PWDLESGDREPSREQ
-553 VALLKGLARHM
+553 VAFLKGLTRHM
-564 VGDLEVSDLLDN
+564 LGDIEASGLLDN
-576 VLVGAIERTYRRA
+576 VLVDAIERTYRRA
-589 AMRPGNTIPTFGDL
+589 AMRPGNAIPTFGDL

-675 LLIAWATTKRASGK
+675 LLIAWATTKRAAGK

-791 QKGKKSDFIVVIGE
+791 QKGRKSDFIVVIGE

-827 YPRERWYRAWWMKKN
+827 YPRERWYRAWWMKKHFKR
-842 SELPLYERYWLLAE
+842 PLYERYCLLAE

-865 EELPEERS
+865 EELPEERN

>member
-17 LCELLPIRDY
+17 LCDLLPIRDY

-105 AALAM
+105 ATLAM
-110 DKNRLAM
+110 DQNRLAM
-117 WQRKEAGGEYQSRIT
+117 WQRKEAGGEYLRRMT

-138 DSEQHHRVL
+138 DSERHHRVL
-147 ASSGKTAKRNKDAAG
+147 AVSGKTAKRNKDGGG
-162 FSLSTRKIIQRT
+162 FSLSTRKIVQRT
-174 LKEHIDL
+174 LKEHSDL

-198 AGLDPRRMSDQ
+198 AGLDPQRMSDQ
-209 DLFLESKRALA
+209 DLFLETKRALA
-220 PIRPDRLPLRQY
+220 PLKPDPLPLRQF

-246 IVSILGQTEDY
+246 VVSILGQTEDY
-257 INIDGL
+257 ININGS
-263 LWSFITLKAPPDAT
+263 LWSFITVKAPPDAT

-285 LTSGLPIVVSAQV
+285 LTSGLPVVVSTQV
-298 LIPNQSKVLE
+298 TIPNQSKVLE

-324 KGNLRIDVTAQVA
+324 KGNIRIDVTAQVA
-337 EAELLKIQQDI
+337 EAELLRIQQEI
-348 IASSLKAVRVSLTIG
+348 IASSLKAVKVSLTIG
-363 VRTSRAAHTTAEYEE
+363 VRTSKAAHTTAEYEE

-538 PWDLEPGEQEPRREQ
+538 PWDLESGEREPSREQ
-553 VALLKGLARHM
+553 VAFLKGLTRHM
-564 VGDLEVSDLLDN
+564 LGDIEASDLLDN
-576 VLVGAIERTYRRA
+576 VLVDAIERTYRRA

-616 ERVMEEARLAAF
+616 EQVMEEARLAAF

-791 QKGKKSDFIVVIGE
+791 QKGRKSDFIVVIGE
-805 KAETTHTLRVVLS
+805 KADTTHTLRVVLS

-827 YPRERWYRAWWMKKN
+827 YPRERWYRAWWMKKH
-842 SELPLYERYWLLAE
+842 SELPLYERYCLLAE

-885 QNARAQG
+885 QNAKAQG

>member
-27 LDDVMIRMSGEFVA
+27 LDDVMIRLSGEFVA

-90 DLLQRYQDCSRTQDE
+90 DLLERYQDCSRTQDE
-105 AALAM
+105 ATLAM
-110 DKNRLAM
+110 DQNRLAM
-117 WQRKEAGGEYQSRIT
+117 WQRKEAGGEYLRRMT

-138 DSEQHHRVL
+138 DPERHHRVL
-147 ASSGKTAKRNKDAAG
+147 AVSGKTAKRNKDGGG
-162 FSLSTRKIIQRT
+162 FSLSTRKIVQRT
-174 LKEHIDL
+174 LKEHVDL

-198 AGLDPRRMSDQ
+198 AGLDPQRMSDQ
-209 DLFLESKRALA
+209 DLFLETKRALA
-220 PIRPDRLPLRQY
+220 PLRPDPLPLRQY

-246 IVSILGQTEDY
+246 VVSILGQTEDY

-285 LTSGLPIVVSAQV
+285 LTSGLPVVVSTQV
-298 LIPNQSKVLE
+298 TIPNQSKVLE

-337 EAELLKIQQDI
+337 EAELLRIQQDI
-348 IASSLKAVRVSLTIG
+348 IASSLKAVKVSLTIG
-363 VRTSRAAHTTAEYEE
+363 VRTSKAAHTTAEYEE

-538 PWDLEPGEQEPRREQ
+538 PWDLESGEREPSREQ
-553 VALLKGLARHM
+553 VAFLKGLTRHM
-564 VGDLEVSDLLDN
+564 LGDIEASDLLDN
-576 VLVGAIERTYRRA
+576 VLVDAIERTYRRA

-791 QKGKKSDFIVVIGE
+791 QKGRKSDFIVVIGE

-827 YPRERWYRAWWMKKN
+827 YPRERWYRAWWMKKH
-842 SELPLYERYWLLAE
+842 SELPLYERYCLLAE

>member
-17 LCELLPIRDY
+17 LCDLLPIRDY
-27 LDDVMIRMSGEFVA
+27 LDDVMIRLSGEFVA

-90 DLLQRYQDCSRTQDE
+90 DLLERYQDCSRTQDE
-105 AALAM
+105 ATLAM
-110 DKNRLAM
+110 DQNRLAM
-117 WQRKEAGGEYQSRIT
+117 WQRKVAGGEYLRRMT

-138 DSEQHHRVL
+138 DPERHHRVL
-147 ASSGKTAKRNKDAAG
+147 AVSGKTAKRNKDSGG
-162 FSLSTRKIIQRT
+162 FSLSTRKIVQRT
-174 LKEHIDL
+174 LKEHVDL
-181 MSEFESLLNG
+181 ISEFESLLNG

-198 AGLDPRRMSDQ
+198 AGLDPQRMNDQ
-209 DLFLESKRALA
+209 DLFLETKRALA
-220 PIRPDRLPLRQY
+220 PLKPDPLPLRQY

-246 IVSILGQTEDY
+246 VVSIFGQTEDY

-285 LTSGLPIVVSAQV
+285 LTSGLPVVVSTQV
-298 LIPNQSKVLE
+298 TIPNQSKVLE

-348 IASSLKAVRVSLTIG
+348 IASSLKAVKVSLTIG
-363 VRTSRAAHTTAEYEE
+363 VRTSKAAHTTAEYEE

-409 RRIFLSSLPGLAGED
+409 RRIFLSSLPGVAGED
-424 KREIDLLSCHAAD
+424 NREIDLLSCHAAD

-538 PWDLEPGEQEPRREQ
+538 PWDLESGEREPSREQ
-553 VALLKGLARHM
+553 VAFLKGLTRHM
-564 VGDLEVSDLLDN
+564 LGDVEASDLLDN
-576 VLVGAIERTYRRA
+576 VLVDAIERTYRRA

-701 WMLLESPFL
+701 WMLLESPSL

-758 KIIGRQTGSLD
+758 RIIGRQTGSLD

-791 QKGKKSDFIVVIGE
+791 QKGRKSDFIVVIGE

-827 YPRERWYRAWWMKKN
+827 YPRERWYRAWWMKKH
-842 SELPLYERYWLLAE
+842 SELPLYERYCLLAE

-873 GEVYEI
+873 GEVYDI

>member
-17 LCELLPIRDY
+17 LCDLLPIRDY

-41 GYVLKGAVSYFAD
+41 GYLLKGAVSYFAD

-105 AALAM
+105 ATLAM
-110 DKNRLAM
+110 DQNRLAM
-117 WQRKEAGGEYQSRIT
+117 WQRKEAGGEYLRRMT

-138 DSEQHHRVL
+138 DSERHHRVL
-147 ASSGKTAKRNKDAAG
+147 AVSGKTAKRNKDGGG
-162 FSLSTRKIIQRT
+162 FSLSTRKIVQRT
-174 LKEHIDL
+174 LKEHSDL

-198 AGLDPRRMSDQ
+198 AGLDPQRMSDQ
-209 DLFLESKRALA
+209 DLFLETKRALA
-220 PIRPDRLPLRQY
+220 PLKPDLLPLRQF

-246 IVSILGQTEDY
+246 VVSILGQAEDY

-285 LTSGLPIVVSAQV
+285 LTSGLPVVVSTQIT
-298 LIPNQSKVLE
+298 IPNQSKVLE

-324 KGNLRIDVTAQVA
+324 KGNIRIDVTAQVA
-337 EAELLKIQQDI
+337 EAELLRIQQDI

-363 VRTSRAAHTTAEYEE
+363 VRTSKAAHTTAEYEE

-469 DPDLSDAN
+469 DPELSDAN

-538 PWDLEPGEQEPRREQ
+538 PWDLGLGEREPSREQ
-553 VALLKGLARHM
+553 VAFLKGLTRHM
-564 VGDLEVSDLLDN
+564 LGDIETSDLLDN
-576 VLVGAIERTYRRA
+576 VLVDAIERTYRRA

-616 ERVMEEARLAAF
+616 EQVMEEARLAAF

-791 QKGKKSDFIVVIGE
+791 QKGRKSDFIVVIGE

-827 YPRERWYRAWWMKKN
+827 YPRERWYRAWWMKKH
-842 SELPLYERYWLLAE
+842 SELPLYERYCLLAE

>member
-7 QHEKSLSEPG
+7 QHEKSLREPG

-27 LDDVMIRMSGEFVA
+27 LDNAMIRLAGEFVA

-54 DAGLNTIKSH
+54 DAGLNTIKTH
-64 LEAILRTIPEES
+64 LEALLRTIPEES

-110 DKNRLAM
+110 DQNRLAM

-138 DSEQHHRVL
+138 DPEQHHRVL

-209 DLFLESKRALA
+209 DLFLETKRALA
-220 PIRPDRLPLRQY
+220 PIRPDPFPLRQY
-232 PYSERYVTPREQCS
+232 PYSERYVTAREQCS

-285 LTSGLPIVVSAQV
+285 LTSGLPIVVSTQV
-298 LIPNQSKVLE
+298 TIPNQAKVLE

-378 AEREIASRKQQILH
+378 AEREVASRKQQILH

-497 QAARQDTRVSIIE
+497 QAARQDTRISIIE

-538 PWDLEPGEQEPRREQ
+538 PWDLEPGEQEPSREQ
-553 VALLKGLARHM
+553 VAFLKGLTRHM
-564 VGDLEVSDLLDN
+564 LGDLEVSDLLDN
-576 VLVGAIERTYRRA
+576 VLVDAIERTYRRA

-628 KLRNWVSPGGVY
+628 KLRNWASPGGVY
-640 ENLFDRQTTL
+640 QNLFDRQTTL

-739 GTTQAPNAFGAAIL
+739 GTAQAPNAFGAAIL

-778 ETTLNEIKNLGHT
+778 DTTLNEIKNLGHT
-791 QKGKKSDFIVVIGE
+791 QKGRKSDFIVVIGE

-827 YPRERWYRAWWMKKN
+827 YPRERWYRAWWMKWQP
-842 SELPLYERYWLLAE
+842 ELPLYERYRLLAE

-879 EDRVRA
+879 EDKVRA
-885 QNARAQG
+885 QQARGQG
-892 AGR
+892 VGR

>member
-17 LCELLPIRDY
+17 LCDLLPIRDY

-105 AALAM
+105 ATLAM
-110 DKNRLAM
+110 DQNRLAM
-117 WQRKEAGGEYQSRIT
+117 WQRKEAGGEYLRRMT

-138 DSEQHHRVL
+138 DSERHHRVL
-147 ASSGKTAKRNKDAAG
+147 AVSGKTAKRNKDGGG
-162 FSLSTRKIIQRT
+162 FSLSTRKIVQRT
-174 LKEHIDL
+174 LKEHSDL

-198 AGLDPRRMSDQ
+198 AGLDPQRMSDQ
-209 DLFLESKRALA
+209 DLFLETKRALA
-220 PIRPDRLPLRQY
+220 PLKPDLLPLRQF

-246 IVSILGQTEDY
+246 VVSILGQTEDY
-257 INIDGL
+257 ININGS
-263 LWSFITLKAPPDAT
+263 LWSFITVKAPPDAT

-285 LTSGLPIVVSAQV
+285 LTSGLPVVVSTQV
-298 LIPNQSKVLE
+298 TIPNQSKVLE

-324 KGNLRIDVTAQVA
+324 KGNIRIDVTAQVA
-337 EAELLKIQQDI
+337 EAELLRIQQEI
-348 IASSLKAVRVSLTIG
+348 IASSLKAVKVSLTIG
-363 VRTSRAAHTTAEYEE
+363 VRTSKAAHTTAEYEE

-538 PWDLEPGEQEPRREQ
+538 PWDLESGEREPSREQ
-553 VALLKGLARHM
+553 VAFLKGLTRHM
-564 VGDLEVSDLLDN
+564 LGDIEASDLLDN
-576 VLVGAIERTYRRA
+576 VLVDAIERTYRRA

-616 ERVMEEARLAAF
+616 EQVMEEARLAAF

-791 QKGKKSDFIVVIGE
+791 QKGRKSDFIVVIGE
-805 KAETTHTLRVVLS
+805 KADTTHTLRVVLS

-827 YPRERWYRAWWMKKN
+827 YPRERWYRAWWMKKH
-842 SELPLYERYWLLAE
+842 SELPLYERYCLLAE

-885 QNARAQG
+885 QNAKAQG

>member
-90 DLLQRYQDCSRTQDE
+90 DLLQRYRNCSRTQDE
-105 AALAM
+105 ATLAM
-110 DKNRLAM
+110 DQNRLAM
-117 WQRKEAGGEYQSRIT
+117 WQRKEAGGEYLRRMT

-138 DSEQHHRVL
+138 DSERHHRVL
-147 ASSGKTAKRNKDAAG
+147 AVSGKTAKRNKDGGG
-162 FSLSTRKIIQRT
+162 FSLSTRKIVQRT
-174 LKEHIDL
+174 LKEHSDL

-198 AGLDPRRMSDQ
+198 AGLDPQRMSDQ
-209 DLFLESKRALA
+209 DLFLETKRALS
-220 PIRPDRLPLRQY
+220 PLRPDLLPLRQY

-246 IVSILGQTEDY
+246 VVSILGQTEDY
-257 INIDGL
+257 INIDGS

-285 LTSGLPIVVSAQV
+285 LTSGLPVVVSTQV
-298 LIPNQSKVLE
+298 TIPNQSKVLE

-324 KGNLRIDVTAQVA
+324 KGNIRIDVTAQVA
-337 EAELLKIQQDI
+337 EAELLRIQQDI
-348 IASSLKAVRVSLTIG
+348 IASSLKAVKVSLTIG
-363 VRTSRAAHTTAEYEE
+363 VRTSKAAHTTAEYEE

-538 PWDLEPGEQEPRREQ
+538 PWDLEPGEREPSREQ
-553 VALLKGLARHM
+553 VAFLKGLTRHM
-564 VGDLEVSDLLDN
+564 LGDIETSDLLDN
-576 VLVGAIERTYRRA
+576 VLVDAIERTYRRA

-603 RDELQYYQDADRN
+603 RDELQYYQDTDRN
-616 ERVMEEARLAAF
+616 EQVMEEARLAAF

-739 GTTQAPNAFGAAIL
+739 GTTQSPNAFGAAIL

-791 QKGKKSDFIVVIGE
+791 QKGRKSDFIVVIGE

-827 YPRERWYRAWWMKKN
+827 YPRERWYRAWWMKKH
-842 SELPLYERYWLLAE
+842 SELPLYERYCLLAE

>member
-27 LDDVMIRMSGEFVA
+27 LDDVMVRLSGEFVA

-90 DLLQRYQDCSRTQDE
+90 DLLERYQGCSRTQDE
-105 AALAM
+105 ATLAM
-110 DKNRLAM
+110 DQNRLAM
-117 WQRKEAGGEYQSRIT
+117 WQQKEAGGEYLRRMT

-138 DSEQHHRVL
+138 DSERHHRVL
-147 ASSGKTAKRNKDAAG
+147 AVSGKTAKRNKDGGG
-162 FSLSTRKIIQRT
+162 FSLSTRKIVQRT
-174 LKEHIDL
+174 LKEHVDL
-181 MSEFESLLNG
+181 ISEFESLLNG

-198 AGLDPRRMSDQ
+198 AGLDPQRMSDQ
-209 DLFLESKRALA
+209 DLFLETKRALS
-220 PIRPDRLPLRQY
+220 PMRPDPLPLRQH

-246 IVSILGQTEDY
+246 VVSILGQTEDY

-285 LTSGLPIVVSAQV
+285 LTSGLPVVVSTQV
-298 LIPNQSKVLE
+298 TIPNQSKVLE

-337 EAELLKIQQDI
+337 EAELLRIQQDI
-348 IASSLKAVRVSLTIG
+348 IASSLKAVKVSLTIG
-363 VRTSRAAHTTAEYEE
+363 VRTSKAAHTTAEYEE

-409 RRIFLSSLPGLAGED
+409 RRTFLSSLPGLAGED

-538 PWDLEPGEQEPRREQ
+538 PWDLESGEREPSREQ
-553 VALLKGLARHM
+553 VAFLKGLTRHM
-564 VGDLEVSDLLDN
+564 LGDIEASDLLDN
-576 VLVGAIERTYRRA
+576 VLVDAIERTYRRA

-791 QKGKKSDFIVVIGE
+791 QKGRKSDFIVVIGE

-827 YPRERWYRAWWMKKN
+827 YPRERWYRAWWMKKHF
-842 SELPLYERYWLLAE
+842 ELPLYERYCLLAE
-856 KFPQGMAAL
+856 NFPQGMAAL

-879 EDRVRA
+879 QDRVRE
-885 QNARAQG
+885 QSARAQG